1 MLSAMSW
8 GPFYSNPQIFSK
20 PLWLADNLCLCLSH
34 LWILCLEN
42 YFPHYPSAAHLPV
55 LSNQYFLWSICAPG
69 RTFARILAKLEDP
82 LAYSSIFHELALQVL
97 VNRHRQRHGPGT
109 VLLHAHCLVYHQE
122 KKASVK
128 CRSPERQTSSIHL
141 GI

>member
-42 YFPHYPSAAHLPV
+42 YFPHYPSAAHLSGPFV
-55 LSNQYFLWSICAPG
+55 PQAG
-69 RTFARILAKLEDP
+69 P
-82 LAYSSIFHELALQVL
+82 L
-97 VNRHRQRHGPGT
+97 
-109 VLLHAHCLVYHQE
+109 
-122 KKASVK
+122 
-128 CRSPERQTSSIHL
+128 PES
-141 GI
+141 